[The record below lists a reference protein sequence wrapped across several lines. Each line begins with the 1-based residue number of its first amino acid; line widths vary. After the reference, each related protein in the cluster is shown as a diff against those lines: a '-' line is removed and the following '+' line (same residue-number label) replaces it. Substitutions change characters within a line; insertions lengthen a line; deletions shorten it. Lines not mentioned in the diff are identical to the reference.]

1 MPTAGARDLLT
12 GRPRSGRAGA
22 RRRTRTLVVRE
33 HDELTGLTEDEQR
46 DLRDFAFSTRRTD
59 AEDRFRPVL
68 EVRNG
73 RLRAQNY
80 VGVIETRRGTTIE
93 ILPKVDLA
101 SAEDRSGPA
110 AARRGLPNAAGQRP
124 GARAASEEATRRIFL
139 QMLRDW
145 RGLGEAQLDVAGIR
159 DVARFDMLEAFVQ
172 LFLASVVRLAR
183 RGLARQY
190 RTREANLACLRGR
203 ILFPRHVRV
212 NLADRSRFYVGY
224 DEFTADRPANRLIH
238 LALRRLATVARRPA
252 NRQRIHQLRIAFSDA
267 PPSARPD
274 DDWARHRVDRSMR
287 HYDPVMPWVRLLL
300 LRRGL
305 ATFAGR
311 HVNRALLFPMEEV
324 FEDFVT
330 AAVRRR
336 QQRFAVH
343 AQKPRRHLAEERRG
357 GPAFLLKPDVALL
370 EQAAGPGTDRGRG
383 DGEVRFILDAKWKRL
398 DPGDRNHGVS
408 QADVYQLFAYGK
420 RYGCRQVALLYPR
433 TAAFGEPLRYRFVD
447 DDLALCCFPFDVSD
461 PAGSVGALVD
471 TLMTR

>member
-12 GRPRSGRAGA
+12 GRPRSGSAGA

-59 AEDRFRPVL
+59 AESRFRPVL
-68 EVRNG
+68 EIRNG
-73 RLRAQNY
+73 RLRAQNC

-124 GARAASEEATRRIFL
+124 DARAASEEATRRIFL

-145 RGLGEAQLDVAGIR
+145 RGLGEAQLDTAGIR

-274 DDWARHRVDRSMR
+274 DDWAQHRVDRSMR

-330 AAVRRR
+330 AAVRRHQR
-336 QQRFAVH
+336 RFAVR
-343 AQKPRRHLAEERRG
+343 AQGPMRPLAEECRDGERRG
-357 GPAFLLKPDVALL
+357 AFWA
-370 EQAAGPGTDRGRG
+370 EAGRR
-383 DGEVRFILDAKWKRL
+383 
-398 DPGDRNHGVS
+398 
-408 QADVYQLFAYGK
+408 
-420 RYGCRQVALLYPR
+420 
-433 TAAFGEPLRYRFVD
+433 
-447 DDLALCCFPFDVSD
+447 
-461 PAGSVGALVD
+461 PAGAGGGAGNGSRD
-471 TLMTR
+471 EA